1 MAGQTINF
9 SELMPNV
16 KVTDFLQGV
25 LKTFN
30 AVLFLDGGNYRIENI
45 DEWYDA
51 GSVVDWSEYIDMS
64 SATHKK
70 VSIPKRIAFSHAK
83 MNDMTSE
90 DFYKR
95 NNREFGSMEFKPDVD
110 FTDGELV
117 VESPFGVV
125 VPSILN
131 KIDSQYKT
139 IGVTDLNVPIL
150 LDSDMKPACHNLVL
164 FFMDSDDYEASD
176 SYYALG
182 SLRTSYPHA
191 GVFNEYPAQGRSKS
205 LAFSLEQ
212 DINGSIPTETL
223 YQQFWASYIA
233 RIFASSSRRVTMKG
247 YIPVGEW
254 LQLDMAQT
262 IRVNDYYYKIEDM
275 SYNMVTGEASM
286 NLFTYTPVTLGDV
299 ETTNDSVGLPADYIQ
314 PTSENLIF
322 GTAVFKQ

>member
-1 MAGQTINF
+1 MAGQTIDF

-30 AVLFLDGGNYRIENI
+30 AVLFLEGGVYRIENI

-125 VPSILN
+125 VPSLLN

-150 LDSDMKPACHNLVL
+150 LDSDMKPACHW
-164 FFMDSDDYEASD
+164 
-176 SYYALG
+176 
-182 SLRTSYPHA
+182 
-191 GVFNEYPAQGRSKS
+191 RS
-205 LAFSLEQ
+205 
-212 DINGSIPTETL
+212 
-223 YQQFWASYIA
+223 
-233 RIFASSSRRVTMKG
+233 
-247 YIPVGEW
+247 
-254 LQLDMAQT
+254 
-262 IRVNDYYYKIEDM
+262 
-275 SYNMVTGEASM
+275 
-286 NLFTYTPVTLGDV
+286 
-299 ETTNDSVGLPADYIQ
+299 
-314 PTSENLIF
+314 
-322 GTAVFKQ
+322 